1 MKTAPRSAHA
11 SVSSVRAIRR
21 RPQGWPTSPFTGKML
36 RPNSRSTPS
45 GELSTRA
52 ACGLPPRWRLISTPR
67 CRCPAVTIAKH
78 RPSSSRSALPKSHGA
93 RVAPIALS
101 NLADALLTIGTISR
115 LAVFNAREIG
125 VLTHFGMLI
134 SASARVLRFGVR
146 SAFARIARYSAS
158 TLRPCAAARSRR
170 RLDERFIH
178 ISNPKT
184 CP

>member
-36 RPNSRSTPS
+36 RQNSRSTPS

-67 CRCPAVTIAKH
+67 RRCPAVTIAKH

-101 NLADALLTIGTISR
+101 NLADALLTTGTISR

-125 VLTHFGMLI
+125 VLTHIRNAHQCFSESLALWCPQRLRQNRAIFGLH
-134 SASARVLRFGVR
+134 
-146 SAFARIARYSAS
+146 
-158 TLRPCAAARSRR
+158 AAAVRR
-170 RLDERFIH
+170 RSLAHALDERFIH
-178 ISNPKT
+178 ISTPKT